1 MNDHRTQLTA
11 FGLLRLREKLLHNK
25 FSILF
30 RNDHF
35 STLFK
40 YEDRLYTLV
49 TDFGYKNCKDIV
61 WQSLDSVDG
70 SCDAFFAGNFSAA
83 EVNGQQLSTDIER
96 DFGTGNLL
104 LEEIQQIENDKE
116 LAKQL
121 QEQEQERVRNLK
133 QKGKSI
139 LTKKTQKYTHQSKK
153 TSLSEEAAFSMQ
165 KLLKKRK
172 VSALLCKSCSLVFI
186 VYPRVKH
193 D

>member
-1 MNDHRTQLTA
+1 ML
-11 FGLLRLREKLLHNK
+11 
-25 FSILF
+25 
-30 RNDHF
+30 
-35 STLFK
+35 
-40 YEDRLYTLV
+40 
-49 TDFGYKNCKDIV
+49 
-61 WQSLDSVDG
+61 
-70 SCDAFFAGNFSAA
+70 FFAGNFSAA

-121 QEQEQERVRNLK
+121 QEQEQERVTKFEAKRKIHSHKKKLRNTRTS
-133 QKGKSI
+133 Q
-139 LTKKTQKYTHQSKK
+139 KK